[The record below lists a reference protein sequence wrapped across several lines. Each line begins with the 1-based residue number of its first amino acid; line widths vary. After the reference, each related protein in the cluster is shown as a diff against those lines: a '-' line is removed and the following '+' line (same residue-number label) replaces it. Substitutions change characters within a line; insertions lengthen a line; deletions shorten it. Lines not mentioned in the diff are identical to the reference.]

1 MESVR
6 PVGRAFFPLD
16 EELELLPGC
25 LTPSLQQDIVRL
37 GTWMPFARA
46 AQELQHFRS
55 TEISRPTAERITEAA
70 GAAYEALQTAEVQ
83 RIERELPA
91 APAGPRQQFLSVD
104 GAMVPLVG
112 GEWAEVKTMVIG
124 EVQPPVD
131 VKGEQVIHTR
141 DHSYFSR
148 LTDADTFQRLSLV
161 ETHRRGVETAQAVGA
176 VTDGSEWIQGFVD
189 YHRPDAVRILDFPHA
204 AEHLNAVGQLFFG
217 EGSPQAQSWLT
228 EQLHQLKH
236 RGPALVLAEVR
247 RLVAARPEPGDM
259 ATHLA
264 YLEKRAAHMEYP
276 AFQAA
281 GWPIG
286 DGAVESGNKL
296 VVEARLK
303 GSGMHWARSHVN
315 PMLALRNI
323 VCSDRWDE
331 AWPQIVRTLRRQE
344 QQRRTE
350 RRHKRQASAIP
361 PPAIATLP
369 PDTASTPRTVQ
380 DVART
385 QRPTSK
391 PPTPAMPAQP
401 RRPAANH
408 PWRRMPIGRARF
420 EPDGKNSNA
429 KP

>member
-1 MESVR
+1 M
-6 PVGRAFFPLD
+6 
-16 EELELLPGC
+16 
-25 LTPSLQQDIVRL
+25 QQDLVRL
-37 GTWMPFARA
+37 GTWMPFERA
-46 AQELQHFRS
+46 AQELQHFRR
-55 TEISRPTAERITEAA
+55 TDVSRPTVERITEAA
-70 GAAYEALQTAEVQ
+70 GAAYEAVQSAEVEW
-83 RIERELPA
+83 IERELPP
-91 APAGPRQQFLSVD
+91 APRGPRQQFFSVD

-124 EVQPPVD
+124 EVQPPVL
-131 VKGEQVIHTR
+131 VKGEPVIHTCK
-141 DHSYFSR
+141 HSYFSR
-148 LTDADTFQRLSLV
+148 LTNADTFQRLSLV
-161 ETHRRGVETAQAVGA
+161 ETHRRGVETAGAVGA
-176 VTDGSEWIQGFVD
+176 VTDGSEWIQGVVD

-204 AEHLNAVGQLFFG
+204 GEHLNGVGQAYFG
-217 EGSPQAQSWLT
+217 EGSAQAHSWLA

-236 RGPALVLAEVR
+236 TGPTPVLAEVR
-247 RLVAARPEPGDM
+247 RLVAAQPEQAEM
-259 ATHLA
+259 ALHLT

-303 GSGMHWARSHVN
+303 GSGMHWARNHVN

-331 AWPQIVRTLRRQE
+331 AWPQIVSKLRQQE
-344 QQRRTE
+344 RHRHTEHRR
-350 RRHKRQASAIP
+350 KRQAALHP
-361 PPAIATLP
+361 
-369 PDTASTPRTVQ
+369 
-380 DVART
+380 
-385 QRPTSK
+385 
-391 PPTPAMPAQP
+391 PPTPGQPSPDPAPTPKSTATQPPAGKPTTPSLPAAP

-420 EPDGKNSNA
+420 EPTGKNADA